1 MVMGELFYCWIDY
14 LLAKTIPYWYSW
26 KLNKRLIVSIETLKI
41 FNFNSNNFLYSY
53 YVLVK

>member
-41 FNFNSNNFLYSY
+41 FNVNANNFLYSY

>member
-14 LLAKTIPYWYSW
+14 LLAKTIHYWYSC

-41 FNFNSNNFLYSY
+41 FNVNANNFLYSY